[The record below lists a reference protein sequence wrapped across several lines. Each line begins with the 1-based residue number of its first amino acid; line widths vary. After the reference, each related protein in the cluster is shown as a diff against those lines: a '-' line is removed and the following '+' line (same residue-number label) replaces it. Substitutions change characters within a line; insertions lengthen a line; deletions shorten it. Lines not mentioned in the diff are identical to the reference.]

1 MGRDSKPM
9 QVGTKFKDLLSQLKI
24 KQNSAM
30 SPVLNIWKKLSP
42 KPFGKWLF
50 TRVICFKA
58 PYFAT
63 ISPRFEA
70 LRPGY
75 ARVSMKIRRGVQNHI
90 QSVHAIAM
98 CNLAELGAGTMM
110 EASLSQN
117 MRWLPR
123 GMSVQYLK
131 VARTNLVAECVAN
144 DIDDGPARDVIVS
157 CDIKDAG
164 GNIVCHADVAMYISP
179 RKVHP

>member
-1 MGRDSKPM
+1 MP
-9 QVGTKFKDLLSQLKI
+9 
-24 KQNSAM
+24 
-30 SPVLNIWKKLSP
+30 PVLNLWKKLST
-42 KPFGKWLF
+42 KPLGKWLF
-50 TRVICFKA
+50 TRAICFKA

-63 ISPRFEA
+63 ISPHFEE
-70 LRPGY
+70 LTPGY
-75 ARVSMKIRRGVQNHI
+75 ARVSMKLRRRVQNHI

-110 EASLSQN
+110 EASLSKN

-131 VARTNLVAECVAN
+131 VARTNLVAECVAH
-144 DIDDGPARDVIVS
+144 DIDDGPARDVIVT
-157 CDIKDAG
+157 CDIKDAE

-179 RKVHP
+179 RKVQA